1 MQNNSVLER
10 SYINDFHRQ
19 SSLAALK
26 GEQYMLLHPYSRE
39 QKLAQINS
47 LRQNTVSKES
57 SNSERS
63 KRRELA
69 IIEEFKK
76 RGLLFPFYLV
86 YSLAGNSLL
95 IQSSFFIP
103 PRNNYPLPSYN
114 PSHGTY
120 CSALSPYSL
129 LQTSS
134 WCLPHLPRTGDDC
147 QYPYP

>member
-19 SSLAALK
+19 NSMGAVKEVES
-26 GEQYMLLHPYSRE
+26 MLLHPYSRE

-76 RGLLFPFYLV
+76 RGLIL
-86 YSLAGNSLL
+86 NSATL
-95 IQSSFFIP
+95 
-103 PRNNYPLPSYN
+103 
-114 PSHGTY
+114 
-120 CSALSPYSL
+120 
-129 LQTSS
+129 
-134 WCLPHLPRTGDDC
+134 
-147 QYPYP
+147 

>member
-1 MQNNSVLER
+1 MIMQNNSVLER

-19 SSLAALK
+19 NSMGAVNEVES
-26 GEQYMLLHPYSRE
+26 MLLHPYSRE

-76 RGLLFPFYLV
+76 RGL
-86 YSLAGNSLL
+86 
-95 IQSSFFIP
+95 I
-103 PRNNYPLPSYN
+103 
-114 PSHGTY
+114 
-120 CSALSPYSL
+120 
-129 LQTSS
+129 
-134 WCLPHLPRTGDDC
+134 
-147 QYPYP
+147 